1 MLTSEIPAHDV
12 VIVGQM
18 GFAVL
23 ATEDLVGVEIYVVCK
38 AHDDQ
43 LFIASTDVRGRS
55 EEQR

>member
-1 MLTSEIPAHDV
+1 
-12 VIVGQM
+12 M

-23 ATEDLVGVEIYVVCK
+23 ATEDLVGVKVYVICE

-43 LFIASTDVRGRS
+43 LVIASADVRGRS